1 MYKKKWKTATC
12 TLGEKCWCRCVVT
25 EDYKKEWFDD
35 QMEYCVI
42 PSQSV
47 NKKLAQYIVKLHNEN
62 IK

>member
-25 EDYKKEWFDD
+25 ADYSKIDNPD
-35 QMEYCVI
+35 NMYCCVI